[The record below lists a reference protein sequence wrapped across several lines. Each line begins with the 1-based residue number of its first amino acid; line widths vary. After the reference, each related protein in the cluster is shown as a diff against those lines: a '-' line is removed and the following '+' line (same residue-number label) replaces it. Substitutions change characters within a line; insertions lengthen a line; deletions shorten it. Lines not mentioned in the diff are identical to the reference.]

1 MLVRE
6 REQAREKFSIEKSY
20 HFHHNLEYLP
30 DLPTSVKKNP
40 IDHTI

>member
-6 REQAREKFSIEKSY
+6 REQAREKFSIEKSH
-20 HFHHNLEYLP
+20 HFHHNLEY
-30 DLPTSVKKNP
+30 LPTSVKKNP